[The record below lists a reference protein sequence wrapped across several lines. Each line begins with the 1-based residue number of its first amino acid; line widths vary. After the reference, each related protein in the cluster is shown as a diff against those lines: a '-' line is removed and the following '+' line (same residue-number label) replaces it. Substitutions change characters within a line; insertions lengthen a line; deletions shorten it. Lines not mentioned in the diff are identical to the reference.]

1 MASRSRVGFDDR
13 ESVYRDDRR
22 SNVEVRV
29 MDRERERERDRDRV
43 PTFLRDDIRR
53 PEPGPLVL
61 RQREVETSERIRRR
75 SPSPIRHVRARSV
88 SPVQMRRTEEDLRFR
103 TVRAPSRGP
112 SEVDRVR
119 IIERDRSSSPSPE
132 RVRARFVERRPRSPS
147 PDYHEHIRIVEKERE
162 RERPRS
168 PTPPP
173 QPQIIKGPIIEREVI
188 THYRDIDHGMFSLFV
203 LLLLWSKT
211 DNLQASWLCANLLHP
226 PLPSL
231 AGGKTPTLIST
242 PRARRRRS
250 TSSAPLAADPLGNP
264 VATAVGPAPSP
275 ERGYRALTATRA
287 SCLSMPI
294 QAVSMLM
301 WKPDAATRTDG
312 GLTRK
317 RPLVTTTTSTTNRAR
332 SHPGLT
338 PAGGWARLGTA

>member
-29 MDRERERERDRDRV
+29 MDRERERDRDRDRV

-88 SPVQMRRTEEDLRFR
+88 SPAPVRRTEEDLRFR

-188 THYRDIDHGMFSLFV
+188 THYRDIDHGMLPLIQDS
-203 LLLLWSKT
+203 SIKA
-211 DNLQASWLCANLLHP
+211 DNF
-226 PLPSL
+226 
-231 AGGKTPTLIST
+231 
-242 PRARRRRS
+242 
-250 TSSAPLAADPLGNP
+250 
-264 VATAVGPAPSP
+264 
-275 ERGYRALTATRA
+275 
-287 SCLSMPI
+287 
-294 QAVSMLM
+294 
-301 WKPDAATRTDG
+301 
-312 GLTRK
+312 
-317 RPLVTTTTSTTNRAR
+317 
-332 SHPGLT
+332 
-338 PAGGWARLGTA
+338 

>member
-29 MDRERERERDRDRV
+29 MDRERERDRDRV

-203 LLLLWSKT
+203 LFLSWSKT
-211 DNLQASWLCANLLHP
+211 DNL
-226 PLPSL
+226 
-231 AGGKTPTLIST
+231 
-242 PRARRRRS
+242 
-250 TSSAPLAADPLGNP
+250 
-264 VATAVGPAPSP
+264 
-275 ERGYRALTATRA
+275 
-287 SCLSMPI
+287 
-294 QAVSMLM
+294 
-301 WKPDAATRTDG
+301 
-312 GLTRK
+312 
-317 RPLVTTTTSTTNRAR
+317 
-332 SHPGLT
+332 
-338 PAGGWARLGTA
+338 